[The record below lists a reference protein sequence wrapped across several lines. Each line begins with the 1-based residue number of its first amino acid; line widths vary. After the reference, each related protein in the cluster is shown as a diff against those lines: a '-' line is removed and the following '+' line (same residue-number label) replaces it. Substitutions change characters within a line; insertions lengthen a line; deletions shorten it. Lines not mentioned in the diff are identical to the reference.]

1 MIPSPRNY
9 VDLLSQFVTGSGFL
23 YLPQC
28 LHKIAEVYHLK
39 EEDEKAI
46 QFLKAEKI
54 YYETAL
60 IDTQQMQ
67 DKIGESRE
75 ISELQ
80 SHRLNKNKSC
90 LPLNKTNAKLTLSAQ
105 RPHI

>member
-1 MIPSPRNY
+1 M
-9 VDLLSQFVTGSGFL
+9 LTGSGFL

-28 LHKIAEVYHLK
+28 LHKIAELYHLK
-39 EEDEKAI
+39 DEDEKAI

-67 DKIGESRE
+67 DKIGKGST
-75 ISELQ
+75 SL
-80 SHRLNKNKSC
+80 
-90 LPLNKTNAKLTLSAQ
+90 
-105 RPHI
+105 